1 MKVRLNTESN
11 SRFSCVISKKVSSS
25 AVIRNRIKRYMHEVA
40 RPYLLQTNNS
50 YDILVILTPQVKNE
64 EKETYEKEI
73 KLSFNKLN
81 LL

>member
-1 MKVRLNTESN
+1 
-11 SRFSCVISKKVSSS
+11 
-25 AVIRNRIKRYMHEVA
+25 MHEVA